1 MTFRDL
7 TGTLTYGRTE
17 AEGSGVVGLMPVR
30 SFLASPSKG
39 TVNGLGDSQTCFAWC
54 GLAPKEVG

>member
-17 AEGSGVVGLMPVR
+17 AEGSGVVILMDVR
-30 SFLASPSKG
+30 SFLASPMR
-39 TVNGLGDSQTCFAWC
+39 GDMA
-54 GLAPKEVG
+54 EVGRS